1 MRWAGPTEAT
11 RARSRIVAVVVMV
24 ALLVVLHALQCASG
38 SDGPRSVAA
47 TPAAAVTQSLAH
59 AGDTAVALVDATAMP
74 ASALV
79 HGHHGPMDG
88 ADIAVTACLIMM
100 VAVGVIVLG
109 ALWRRVARGAP
120 GRNLTGRLRGRFVGG
135 SALTLLCVLRT

>member
-1 MRWAGPTEAT
+1 M
-11 RARSRIVAVVVMV
+11 AVVVMV

-47 TPAAAVTQSLAH
+47 YPAAAATQAIAH
-59 AGDTAVALVDATAMP
+59 ADDTAVALVDAAAVP
-74 ASALV
+74 ASVLV

-88 ADIAVTACLIMM
+88 TDIAVSACLIML

-109 ALWRRVARGAP
+109 ALWRRIDRGAT
-120 GRNLTGRLRGRFVGG
+120 GRKQTGRLRGRFVGG
-135 SALTLLCVLRT
+135 FALTLLCVLRT